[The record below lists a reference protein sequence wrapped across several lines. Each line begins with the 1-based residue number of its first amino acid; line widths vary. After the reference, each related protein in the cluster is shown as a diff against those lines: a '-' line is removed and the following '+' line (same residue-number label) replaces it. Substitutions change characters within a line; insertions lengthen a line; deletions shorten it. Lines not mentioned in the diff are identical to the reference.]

1 MCLCRRQRAE
11 REKFRD
17 GFATVWMYVALFCV
31 FEWLPK
37 ILYGGN
43 SLKKDTVSVVL
54 APN

>member
-1 MCLCRRQRAE
+1 MQMNVFMQEAKGGE
-11 REKFRD
+11 D
-17 GFATVWMYVALFCV
+17 GFVTVWMYVALVCV

-43 SLKKDTVSVVL
+43 SLKKDIVSVVL